1 VRESGIGTEPVA
13 ETNRVEPAGTPG
25 RSPLE
30 ALAAALHGHPQRR
43 AIERSLVALLH
54 IAREEQ
60 ELEAWKLVSGA
71 LADLSEALQV
81 FRPLR
86 ASRKI
91 SIFGSARTT
100 PEEPCYQLATRAA
113 QLAVAAG
120 FEVMSGAGGGVMEA
134 ANRGAGCRHSFGL
147 NIDLPFEQHS
157 NPYLSDCEGRLL
169 FFRYFFTRKL
179 FFLRE
184 SDALLVLP
192 GGFGTFDEL
201 FECLTLIQTGRTP
214 PIPLVLLAPPADPY
228 WSRWQQIVHQRLVDR
243 NLISPEDL
251 ALMSRASSA
260 EAAVER
266 IRRFYRVF
274 HSARLDEQPM
284 ELLLHAPIP
293 APLLAELNRA
303 FADML
308 SEGSIHSGESV
319 DDNGL
324 LYPCLQLRLD
334 RRRVGRLYQFI
345 DHLNGLDLPATP
357 ALDRP
362 GDRQACPTTEV

>member
-1 VRESGIGTEPVA
+1 MLSLLEVSRA
-13 ETNRVEPAGTPG
+13 EKG
-25 RSPLE
+25 
-30 ALAAALHGHPQRR
+30 
-43 AIERSLVALLH
+43 
-54 IAREEQ
+54 EQ
-60 ELEAWKLVSGA
+60 EVWRLISGC
-71 LADLSEALQV
+71 LADISEALQV
-81 FRPLR
+81 FRPRR

-91 SIFGSARTT
+91 SIFGSARTR
-100 PEEPCYQLATRAA
+100 PDEPSYALARRAA
-113 QLAVAAG
+113 ELAVEAG
-120 FEVMSGAGGGVMEA
+120 FEVMTGAGAGVMEA
-134 ANRGAGCRHSFGL
+134 ANSGAGCLHSFGL
-147 NIDLPFEQHS
+147 NIDLPYEQHA

-228 WSRWQQIVHQRLVDR
+228 WSEWKQSVQQRLADR
-243 NLISPEDL
+243 HLISPEDL
-251 ALMSRASSA
+251 ALLREASSA
-260 EAAVER
+260 EQAVER

-274 HSARLDEQPM
+274 HSARLAEQPM

-293 APLLAELNRA
+293 APLLPQLNRD

-345 DHLNGLDLPATP
+345 DHLNGLDLPASP
-357 ALDRP
+357 ALDRSC
-362 GDRQACPTTEV
+362 DRQVCPTPDL

>member
-1 VRESGIGTEPVA
+1 VA
-13 ETNRVEPAGTPG
+13 RQE
-25 RSPLE
+25 
-30 ALAAALHGHPQRR
+30 H
-43 AIERSLVALLH
+43 
-54 IAREEQ
+54 
-60 ELEAWKLVSGA
+60 ELEAWRLISGA

-81 FRPLR
+81 FRPVR
-86 ASRKI
+86 AARKI

-100 PEEPCYQLATRAA
+100 PEEPCYALARRAA
-113 QLAVAAG
+113 ELAVGAG
-120 FEVMSGAGGGVMEA
+120 FEVMTGAGGGVMEA
-134 ANRGAGCRHSFGL
+134 ANSGAGCGHSFGL
-147 NIDLPFEQHS
+147 NIDLPYEQHT

-201 FECLTLIQTGRTP
+201 YECLTLIQTGRTP
-214 PIPLVLLAPPADPY
+214 PIPLVLLAPPGDPY
-228 WSRWQQIVHQRLVDR
+228 WQQWQESVRARLAGR
-243 NLISPEDL
+243 SLISPEDL
-251 ALMSRASSA
+251 ALIREATSA
-260 EAAVER
+260 EEAVAL

-274 HSARLDEQPM
+274 HSARLDEQPL

-293 APLLAELNRA
+293 AEMLSQLNRD

-334 RRRVGRLYQFI
+334 RRKVGRLYQFI
-345 DHLNGLDLPATP
+345 DHLNGLDLPSIASF
-357 ALDRP
+357 DRSC
-362 GDRQACPTTEV
+362 DRQACPVGGA

>member
-1 VRESGIGTEPVA
+1 
-13 ETNRVEPAGTPG
+13 
-25 RSPLE
+25 
-30 ALAAALHGHPQRR
+30 
-43 AIERSLVALLH
+43 LVSLLH
-54 IAREEQ
+54 VAREER
-60 ELEAWKLVSGA
+60 ELEAWRLVSGA
-71 LADLSEALQV
+71 LADLSEALEV
-81 FRPLR
+81 FRPMR
-86 ASRKI
+86 AARKI

-100 PEEPCYQLATRAA
+100 PDQPAYPLAARAA
-113 QLAVAAG
+113 QLAVEAG
-120 FEVMSGAGGGVMEA
+120 FEVMTGAGGGVMEA
-134 ANRGAGCRHSFGL
+134 ANSGAGCAHSFGL
-147 NIDLPFEQHS
+147 NIDLPFEQHT

-214 PIPLVLLAPPADPY
+214 PIPLVLLAPAGDDY
-228 WSRWQQIVHQRLVDR
+228 WQRWQRSVNAQLAEQG
-243 NLISPEDL
+243 LISPED
-251 ALMSRASSA
+251 MSLICEASSA
-260 EAAVER
+260 EEAVAH

-274 HSARLDEQPM
+274 HSARLEEEPM

-293 APLLAELNRA
+293 PPLLAQLNHS

-324 LYPCLQLRLD
+324 LYPCLRLRLD
-334 RRRVGRLYQFI
+334 RRKVGRLYQFI
-345 DHLNGLDLPATP
+345 DHLNGLELPSIA
-357 ALDRP
+357 AFDRSC
-362 GDRQACPTTEV
+362 DRQACPLT

>member
-1 VRESGIGTEPVA
+1 
-13 ETNRVEPAGTPG
+13 
-25 RSPLE
+25 
-30 ALAAALHGHPQRR
+30 
-43 AIERSLVALLH
+43 VALLRV
-54 IAREEQ
+54 AREER
-60 ELEAWKLVSGA
+60 ELEAWRLISGA

-81 FRPLR
+81 FRPVR
-86 ASRKI
+86 TARKI

-100 PEEPCYQLATRAA
+100 PDHPCYGLAARAA
-113 QLAVAAG
+113 QLAVEAG
-120 FEVMSGAGGGVMEA
+120 FEVMTGAGGGVMEA
-134 ANRGAGCRHSFGL
+134 ANSGAGCSHSFGL
-147 NIDLPFEQHS
+147 NIDLPFEQHT

-214 PIPLVLLAPPADPY
+214 PIPLVLLAPPGDPY
-228 WSRWQQIVHQRLVDR
+228 WPQWRQSVSTQLVER
-243 NLISPEDL
+243 SLISPEDM
-251 ALMSRASSA
+251 ALMSEATSA
-260 EAAVER
+260 EEAVER

-274 HSARLDEQPM
+274 HTARLEEQPM

-293 APLLAELNRA
+293 EPLLGQLNRD

-308 SEGSIHSGESV
+308 SEGSIHGGESV

-334 RRRVGRLYQFI
+334 RRKVGRLYQFI
-345 DHLNGLDLPATP
+345 DHLNGLDLPSIA
-357 ALDRP
+357 AFDRSC
-362 GDRQACPTTEV
+362 DRQACPVGEL

>member
-1 VRESGIGTEPVA
+1 MQPGTEA
-13 ETNRVEPAGTPG
+13 GGRGPAATAA

-30 ALAAALHGHPQRR
+30 ALAQALHGHPQRR

-100 PEEPCYQLATRAA
+100 PEEPCYQLAARAA

-134 ANRGAGCRHSFGL
+134 ANRGAGCQHSFGL

-214 PIPLVLLAPPADPY
+214 PIPLVLLAPPSDPY
-228 WSRWQQIVHQRLVDR
+228 WSRWQQIVHRRLVDR

-251 ALMSRASSA
+251 ALISRVSSA

-293 APLLAELNRA
+293 APLLAQLNLA

-319 DDNGL
+319 DENGL
-324 LYPCLQLRLD
+324 LHPCLQLRLD

-345 DHLNGLDLPATP
+345 DHINDLDLPATP

-362 GDRQACPTTEV
+362 GDRQACPSPEA

>member
-1 VRESGIGTEPVA
+1 M
-13 ETNRVEPAGTPG
+13 
-25 RSPLE
+25 
-30 ALAAALHGHPQRR
+30 
-43 AIERSLVALLH
+43 
-54 IAREEQ
+54 ARQEH
-60 ELEAWKLVSGA
+60 ELEAWRLVSGA

-81 FRPLR
+81 FRPVR
-86 ASRKI
+86 SARKI

-100 PEEPCYQLATRAA
+100 PDHPCYQLAARTAV
-113 QLAVAAG
+113 LAVDAG
-120 FEVMSGAGGGVMEA
+120 FEVMTGAGGGVMEA
-134 ANRGAGCRHSFGL
+134 ANSGAGCGHSFGL
-147 NIDLPFEQHS
+147 NIDLPFEQHT

-214 PIPLVLLAPPADPY
+214 PIPLVLLAPPGDSYWTQWKQSISEQLADR
-228 WSRWQQIVHQRLVDR
+228 S
-243 NLISPEDL
+243 LISPEDMG
-251 ALMSRASSA
+251 LMIEATSA
-260 EAAVER
+260 EEAVER

-274 HSARLDEQPM
+274 HTARLEEQPM

-293 APLLAELNRA
+293 QLLLSQLNHD

-324 LYPCLQLRLD
+324 LYPCLRLRLD
-334 RRRVGRLYQFI
+334 RRKVGRLYQFI
-345 DHLNGLDLPATP
+345 DHLNGLDLPSIA
-357 ALDRP
+357 AFDRSC
-362 GDRQACPTTEV
+362 DRQACPVTGA

>member
-1 VRESGIGTEPVA
+1 MS
-13 ETNRVEPAGTPG
+13 
-25 RSPLE
+25 
-30 ALAAALHGHPQRR
+30 
-43 AIERSLVALLH
+43 LLH
-54 IAREEQ
+54 VAREER
-60 ELEAWKLVSGA
+60 ELEAWRLVSGA
-71 LADLSEALQV
+71 LADLSEALEV
-81 FRPLR
+81 FRPMR
-86 ASRKI
+86 AARKI

-100 PEEPCYQLATRAA
+100 PDQPAYPLAARVA
-113 QLAVAAG
+113 QLAVEAG
-120 FEVMSGAGGGVMEA
+120 FEVMTGAGGGVMEA
-134 ANRGAGCRHSFGL
+134 ANSGAGCAHSFGL
-147 NIDLPFEQHS
+147 NIDLPFEQHT

-214 PIPLVLLAPPADPY
+214 PIPLVLLAPPGDDY
-228 WSRWQQIVHQRLVDR
+228 WQRWQRSVNAQLAEQG
-243 NLISPEDL
+243 LISPED
-251 ALMSRASSA
+251 MSLISEASSA
-260 EAAVER
+260 EEAVDH

-274 HSARLDEQPM
+274 HSARLEEEPM

-293 APLLAELNRA
+293 PPLLAQLNHS

-324 LYPCLQLRLD
+324 LYPCLRLRLD
-334 RRRVGRLYQFI
+334 RRKVGRLYQFI
-345 DHLNGLDLPATP
+345 DHLNGLDLPSIA
-357 ALDRP
+357 AFDRSC
-362 GDRQACPTTEV
+362 DRQACPLT